1 MRCSIRCKL
10 LNAAAA
16 LVLAAPVAAGAE
28 TRTLVFDPAATDV
41 SFELPATGHDVH
53 GAIAVRR
60 AEIRFDDRGGAA
72 SGEIILDAASAKSGN
87 DTRDKTMR
95 EDVLEAMRFPE
106 IRFVPERVEGALAG
120 SGASEI
126 RLIGKVF
133 LHGAAHPLV
142 MTAHVV
148 AEGVRLSAESEFPVA
163 FVDWGLKD
171 PSFLFFRVEPVVK
184 VRIVAKGELTPV
196 AAAGGL

>member
-1 MRCSIRCKL
+1 MRCSNRRNL
-10 LNAAAA
+10 LKSAVA
-16 LVLAAPVAAGAE
+16 LMLAAPVAAGAE
-28 TRTLVFDPAATDV
+28 TRTLVFDPAATEV

-53 GAIAVRR
+53 GAIALRR
-60 AEIRFDDRGGAA
+60 AEIRFDDRGGVA
-72 SGEIILDAASAKSGN
+72 SGEIVLDAASARSGN
-87 DTRDKTMR
+87 DSRDKTMR
-95 EDVLEAMRFPE
+95 EDVFEAVRFPE

-148 AEGVRLSAESEFPVA
+148 ADGARLSAESDFPID

-171 PSFLFFRVEPVVK
+171 PSFLFLRVEPVVK
-184 VRIVAKGELTPV
+184 VKVVAKGELTPA
-196 AAAGGL
+196 AAAGDL